1 MWGRVL
7 AGVGYALYL
16 REMGKAGSRRFWKS
30 GCLDHEVP
38 SGAFLAPKSDFVGHG
53 MLWLFPRS
61 TGHSFQ
67 LLQHWPLHV
76 VILYLFSPLVSWASF
91 HTWNRVLTFQQSSLL
106 RTWVIGLWVPSR
118 VWLEGFDNSFLS
130 LRGGLP
136 HSDPHL
142 LYWFRFLAYNFFI
155 G

>member
-1 MWGRVL
+1 MWERVL

-38 SGAFLAPKSDFVGHG
+38 SGAFLAPKSDFVGHECFG
-53 MLWLFPRS
+53 CSPGVRATHFNFCSIDHFMLLFCISSVRLSAGQVFLPGIES
-61 TGHSFQ
+61 SHSNSQ
-67 LLQHWPLHV
+67 
-76 VILYLFSPLVSWASF
+76 
-91 HTWNRVLTFQQSSLL
+91 SLL
-106 RTWVIGLWVPSR
+106 RTWVIGLWVPSW

-136 HSDPHL
+136 HSDPRL